1 MKVNGY
7 SLKVSPGH
15 ESLDG
20 YVSMKDE
27 TFYKLIISNTERIG
41 KCKAEVKIDGED
53 IGVFVING
61 LSNLVLESKPGTGK
75 LFKFRKLTD
84 KTRNSLLKPNEN
96 LGLISVTFYPEDCQD
111 DRLKSN
117 NNEKSLRGRAGGQ
130 SAGGTVL
137 SGYSNQKFKEAKY
150 FNVDESKKV
159 TIYLR
164 LICKDEE
171 EDISLFSSNP
181 IPPSLI

>member
-7 SLKVSPGH
+7 SLKISEGF

-84 KTRNSLLKPNEN
+84 ETRNSLLKPNEN
-96 LGLISVTFYPEDCQD
+96 LGLISVTFYPEDCIREQ
-111 DRLKSN
+111 LSTNNKSMQ
-117 NNEKSLRGRAGGQ
+117 GRAGGQ

-171 EDISLFSSNP
+171 EDTPLFSSNS
-181 IPPSLI
+181 IPLSLI